1 MKRRRSKVLPAVTM
15 TLLRGIVHKTGI
27 AAIVSA
33 KSWASVASS
42 DDDDELLH
50 SFGSTSLAKRK
61 C

>member
-1 MKRRRSKVLPAVTM
+1 MLPAVTM

-33 KSWASVASS
+33 KSLASVASS